1 LYNNNMQNIK
11 KLKSHRLMK
20 AAAEAS
26 NPRIATTHHPLLPML
41 TLTAIHDPQY
51 ISKDLLLEEKNWSV
65 TKIVHPAQ
73 LAASRTPATAL
84 ISPNVEFLPPIPRSR
99 ISARFVAVELVAAD
113 VELHALR
120 IDLHDGIAQ
129 CTHLLGQREHLPHML
144 TRVCNLNVQ
153 TEREFLFERDD
164 AGSYAD
170 TFPRST
176 IKPVLLD
183 CGRSVAD
190 ILHQRPHVCQQ
201 RNPALQKTIV
211 CDTALAACA
220 LNSERRLRKMSPSLD
235 LDEMQGAVM
244 RLVYTNALLEGT
256 VCPRMR
262 RCNSTLQS
270 QRNAAEAIIQL
281 DSIVNLNFVTDPARN
296 VYRNNLPAQI
306 IPEYTPV
313 WHGSCTSGDYTILLD
328 ALDAPIEGRGVAV
341 WAVVAPVDL
350 LGTHVLHSPD
360 ILSAQPPA
368 DGALQINGYWTL
380 RARFTDL
387 RSSWALF
394 PYPDKN
400 SVAGGAAQS
409 YRYLPSPDMKWC
421 AEALRQSNLA
431 HLPKR
436 TRSVMLYSN
445 SGQSHRA
452 LWTSLTSLEDIDTG
466 DEMLPTARRVR
477 PRPKKRRR
485 GVGGALQAFVDVASM
500 QCILPPCPKTPP
512 LATKLR
518 TSAGKQ
524 NGLMSLL
531 RFVTMSPCP

>member
-1 LYNNNMQNIK
+1 MQNIK

-20 AAAEAS
+20 AATEAS
-26 NPRIATTHHPLLPML
+26 KPQIATTLHPLLPML

-51 ISKDLLLEEKNWSV
+51 ISKDLLLERKNWSV

-84 ISPNVEFLPPIPRSR
+84 ISPNVEFLPSIPRRR

-129 CTHLLGQREHLPHML
+129 CTHLLGQREHLPYML
-144 TRVCNLNVQ
+144 TRVCNLNAQ
-153 TEREFLFERDD
+153 TTREFLFERDD

-170 TFPRST
+170 TFPRGT
-176 IKPVLLD
+176 TEPVLLD

-190 ILHQRPHVCQQ
+190 ILHQRPHVRQQ

-211 CDTALAACA
+211 CDTALAARA

-262 RCNSTLQS
+262 RCNNTLQS
-270 QRNAAEAIIQL
+270 QRNPVEAIIQL
-281 DSIVNLNFVTDPARN
+281 DSFVNSSSATHLTLDVSRKIV
-296 VYRNNLPAQI
+296 
-306 IPEYTPV
+306 PEYAPV

-328 ALDAPIEGRGVAV
+328 ALDAPNEGQGVV
-341 WAVVAPVDL
+341 VRAVVAPVDL
-350 LGTHVLHSPD
+350 LGNHVLHSVH
-360 ILSAQPPA
+360 ILSAQSPA
-368 DGALQINGYWTL
+368 NEALQTNGYWSL

-387 RSSWALF
+387 HSSWALF
-394 PYPDKN
+394 PYPGRS

-409 YRYLPSPDMKWC
+409 YRYLPSPVMKWC

-436 TRSVMLYSN
+436 THSVILYSN

-452 LWTSLTSLEDIDTG
+452 PWTSLTSLEDLDTG

-477 PRPKKRRR
+477 SKRKKRRG
-485 GVGGALQAFVDVASM
+485 GVGGTLQAFVDVASM

-524 NGLMSLL
+524 NGLISLL
-531 RFVTMSPCP
+531 QFVTMSPCP